1 MKTYN
6 TLRAAADSATRFD
19 SRREWEAI
27 SKPKAAR
34 RRRSNLNGHALPV
47 CETGKLR
54 YRDRTQ
60 AQDAL
65 TVAKHRGATARE
77 FGEDTRRNE
86 CRAYSCGVCGGWH
99 LTSQPLRGVEAV
111 AP

>member
-1 MKTYN
+1 MRN
-6 TLRAAADSATRFD
+6 NI
-19 SRREWEAI
+19 ENWEAI
-27 SKPKAAR
+27 KPPKKTIR
-34 RRRSNLNGHALPV
+34 KRSNLNGHALPV

-77 FGEDTRRNE
+77 LGEDTRRNE
-86 CRAYSCGVCGGWH
+86 CRAYACPVCGGWH
-99 LTSQPLRGVEAV
+99 LTSQARRSVEAV
-111 AP
+111 TL

>member
-1 MKTYN
+1 MRNN
-6 TLRAAADSATRFD
+6 TGN
-19 SRREWEAI
+19 WEAI
-27 SKPKAAR
+27 KPPKKIVR
-34 RRRSNLNGHALPV
+34 KRSNLKGHRLPV

-65 TVAKHRGATARE
+65 TIAKHGAATARAL
-77 FGEDTRRNE
+77 GEETSRNE
-86 CRAYSCGVCGGWH
+86 CRAYSCSVCGSWH

-111 AP
+111 A